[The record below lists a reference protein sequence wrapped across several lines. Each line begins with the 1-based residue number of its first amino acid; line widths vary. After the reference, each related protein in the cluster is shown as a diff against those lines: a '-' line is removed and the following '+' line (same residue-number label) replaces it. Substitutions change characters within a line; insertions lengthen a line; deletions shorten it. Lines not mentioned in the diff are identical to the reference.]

1 MRFFSTYSILF
12 AILLAHSANSNEYEY
27 QLEDFI
33 ADVKHGESDQEEIKL
48 VIKAFDKDPINKITK
63 DAYL

>member
-12 AILLAHSANSNEYEY
+12 AILLTHSASSNEYEY
-27 QLEDFI
+27 QLKDFI
-33 ADVKHGESDQEEIKL
+33 ADVKHGESDQEEIRL